1 MAKDLGGFEQ
11 IDSFPCFLHVCLLYS
26 CQWLEHKPW
35 EGLSLGGLEKRS
47 QRLEKTLA
55 NDLCGLEKSR
65 N

>member
-11 IDSFPCFLHVCLLYS
+11 IDSFPCFLHVSLLYS

-47 QRLEKTLA
+47 KRLEKNSGKRSVWL
-55 NDLCGLEKSR
+55 GKKP
-65 N
+65 